1 MRITTLYSISVT
13 YKRKPDYRVEFCNNI
28 FLLQNL
34 MGIAVNLFQELVAA

>member
-13 YKRKPDYRVEFCNNI
+13 YKRKPYNCVEFCNNI

-34 MGIAVNLFQELVAA
+34 MSIAVNLFQELVAT